1 MKSITLDLTHIVIQ
15 NRTSSDSTDW
25 RDECTTLAGSEVSLT
40 WRFQSNED
48 GINGNAGLAGFAI
61 DNIRV
66 EEFTFEFDANYTEE
80 VTGLDPQ
87 NPQQSLS
94 PITISGVAYTELTL

>member
-1 MKSITLDLTHIVIQ
+1 MYKRQIQ

-25 RDECTTLAGSEVSLT
+25 RDECTTLAGAEVSLT

-66 EEFTFEFDANYTEE
+66 EEFTFEFDGNYTEE
-80 VTGLDPQ
+80 VTGLDAAE
-87 NPQQSLS
+87 SSTVTS
-94 PITISGVAYTELTL
+94 PIMISRVAYTELTL